1 MAVVPLVNPIPPTEQ
16 IRETTNAVL
25 ARGEFAEPS
34 RWHEMI
40 LEFLQALKQ
49 WLDRLGSWTEAHPDM
64 ARAVFIAAIV
74 LLLVCLGHL
83 TYLALADVLPFG
95 RRRNQPQ
102 PARGTRWDILEGSAA
117 NWREALE
124 LARAMLRQ
132 GNLRRA
138 VWIAHRV
145 LLGLLDEQGAIKFA
159 GWKTNSHYLAEC
171 AREHPWRATFAE
183 LTELYEGT
191 VYADRAAAPDAAESL
206 LTRVDRFCR
215 ETGGAV

>member
-1 MAVVPLVNPIPPTEQ
+1 VNPIPPPEQ
-16 IRETTNAVL
+16 IRETTNAIL

-34 RWHEMI
+34 RLHEMVF
-40 LEFLQALKQ
+40 EFLQALKQ
-49 WLDRLGSWTEAHPDM
+49 WLDRLASWTEAHPDI
-64 ARAVFIAAIV
+64 ARAVFIAALVV
-74 LLLVCLGHL
+74 LLACLAHL

-95 RRRNQPQ
+95 RRRNQPA
-102 PARGTRWDILEGSAA
+102 PSPGARWDILEGSAA

-132 GNLRRA
+132 GNSRRA

-145 LLGLLDEQGAIKFA
+145 LLGLLDEQGTIKFA

-183 LTELYEGT
+183 LTELYEGA

-206 LTRVDRFCR
+206 LTRLDGFCR
-215 ETGGAV
+215 DAGGDA

>member
-1 MAVVPLVNPIPPTEQ
+1 MNPIPPPEQ

-34 RWHEMI
+34 RLHEMI

-64 ARAVFIAAIV
+64 ARAVFIAALVV
-74 LLLVCLGHL
+74 LLACLAHL

-95 RRRNQPQ
+95 RRRNQPA
-102 PARGTRWDILEGSAA
+102 PATSARWDILEGSAA
-117 NWREALE
+117 DWREALE
-124 LARAMLRQ
+124 LARATLRQ

-183 LTELYEGT
+183 LTELYEGA
-191 VYADRAAAPDAAESL
+191 VYADRATAPDAAESL
-206 LTRVDRFCR
+206 LMRLDGFCR
-215 ETGGAV
+215 EAGAA

>member
-1 MAVVPLVNPIPPTEQ
+1 VTALPPPEQ
-16 IRETTNAVL
+16 IRETTRAIL

-40 LEFLQALKQ
+40 LEFLQAIKQ
-49 WLDRLGSWTEAHPDM
+49 WLDRLGSWTEAHPDL
-64 ARAVFIAAIV
+64 ARVVFIAALV
-74 LLLVCLGHL
+74 LLIACLAHL

-95 RRRNQPQ
+95 RRRKAS
-102 PARGTRWDILEGSAA
+102 ARAPGARWDILEGSAA
-117 NWREALE
+117 DWREALE
-124 LARAMLRQ
+124 LARARLGE

-138 VWIAHRV
+138 IWIAHRV

-183 LTELYEGT
+183 LTELYEGA
-191 VYADRAAAPDAAESL
+191 VYADRGAAPEAAAAL
-206 LTRVDRFCR
+206 LARLEDFCR
-215 ETGGAV
+215 DTGAAA

>member
-1 MAVVPLVNPIPPTEQ
+1 VSPIPPPEQ
-16 IRETTNAVL
+16 IRETTRAIL

-34 RWHEMI
+34 RLHEMV

-49 WLDRLGSWTEAHPDM
+49 WLDRLGGWSEAHPDL
-64 ARAVFIAAIV
+64 ARVVFIAAIV
-74 LLLVCLGHL
+74 LLLVCLAHL

-95 RRRNQPQ
+95 RRRKQLASTPG
-102 PARGTRWDILEGSAA
+102 ARWDILEGSAA
-117 NWREALE
+117 DWREALD

-171 AREHPWRATFAE
+171 AREHPWRVTFAE
-183 LTELYEGT
+183 LTELYEGA
-191 VYADRAAAPDAAESL
+191 VYADRAAAPDAAELL
-206 LTRVDRFCR
+206 LTRLDGFRR
-215 ETGGAV
+215 EAGGAA

>member
-1 MAVVPLVNPIPPTEQ
+1 MPVSPIPPPEQ

-34 RWHEMI
+34 RWHEMV

-49 WLDRLGSWTEAHPDM
+49 WLDRLGSWTEAHPDL

-74 LLLVCLGHL
+74 LLLVCLAHL

-95 RRRNQPQ
+95 RRRNP
-102 PARGTRWDILEGSAA
+102 PARAAGARWDILEGSAA
-117 NWREALE
+117 NWREALD

-138 VWIAHRV
+138 DWIAHRV

-183 LTELYEGT
+183 LTELYEGA
-191 VYADRAAAPDAAESL
+191 VYADRGAAPDAAESL
-206 LTRVDRFCR
+206 LMRLDGFCR
-215 ETGGAV
+215 EAGAA

>member
-1 MAVVPLVNPIPPTEQ
+1 VNPIPPPEQ

-34 RWHEMI
+34 RLHEMI

-49 WLDRLGSWTEAHPDM
+49 WLDRLGSWTEAHPDL
-64 ARAVFIAAIV
+64 ARVVFIAAIV
-74 LLLVCLGHL
+74 LLLACLAHL

-95 RRRNQPQ
+95 RRRNQP
-102 PARGTRWDILEGSAA
+102 ARASSARWDILEGSAA
-117 NWREALE
+117 NWREALD

-138 VWIAHRV
+138 IWIAHRV

-171 AREHPWRATFAE
+171 ARQHPWRATFAE
-183 LTELYEGT
+183 LTELYEGA
-191 VYADRAAAPDAAESL
+191 VYADRATAPDAAESL
-206 LTRVDRFCR
+206 LMRLDGFCR
-215 ETGGAV
+215 EAGAA

>member
-1 MAVVPLVNPIPPTEQ
+1 VSAIPPPEQ
-16 IRETTNAVL
+16 IRETTRAIL

-34 RWHEMI
+34 RWHEMV

-49 WLDRLGSWTEAHPDM
+49 WLDRLGSWTEAHPDL
-64 ARAVFIAAIV
+64 ARVVFIAALVV
-74 LLLVCLGHL
+74 LLACLAHL

-95 RRRNQPQ
+95 WRRNQP
-102 PARGTRWDILEGSAA
+102 ARAPGARWDILEGSAA

-171 AREHPWRATFAE
+171 AREHPWRTTFAE
-183 LTELYEGT
+183 LTELYEDA

-206 LTRVDRFCR
+206 LTRLDGFCR
-215 ETGGAV
+215 EADGAA